1 MARIRTI
8 KPEFWVH
15 PVMGRLSDLAKWVAV
30 ALLNHADDEGF
41 FRADPAIVRGAI
53 APFTD
58 DSLSIHGALTECS
71 RAGWLEI
78 REHPTEGVL
87 GKVVNFL
94 KHQRINRPNAS
105 KLKDYWEFSECSVST
120 HGALSEDSHPEGK
133 GRGREEEGKRNRER
147 HPKSEMGKDVCDRF
161 TRWYEGDG
169 NGYRGYPRKVGRGAA
184 EKAFAAVNPTEDL
197 LDQMIQATKGQA
209 SSPAWVKDGGQFI
222 PHPATWLNQRRWL
235 DRTEVDLPA
244 LPPPPAPK
252 PPRKCWEK
260 RFTADGNVAGWYLQV
275 PRGLPAQRTTEPP
288 AWWDSAGPNAQE
300 EP

>member
-1 MARIRTI
+1 MLTRRVVGDPGAPDR
-8 KPEFWVH
+8 
-15 PVMGRLSDLAKWVAV
+15 GRS
-30 ALLNHADDEGF
+30 
-41 FRADPAIVRGAI
+41 
-53 APFTD
+53 
-58 DSLSIHGALTECS
+58 
-71 RAGWLEI
+71 
-78 REHPTEGVL
+78 

-222 PHPATWLNQRRWL
+222 PHPATWLNQRRWR
-235 DRTEVDLPA
+235 DRPRWTCRRSASGAEA
-244 LPPPPAPK
+244 
-252 PPRKCWEK
+252 PRKCWRSDSPRTGTSPDGISK
-260 RFTADGNVAGWYLQV
+260 CHADCRAADDGAACVVGFGRAECAGGAVTYDEWA
-275 PRGLPAQRTTEPP
+275 PMAAPAKPASRPSPP
-288 AWWDSAGPNAQE
+288 WLTR
-300 EP
+300 